1 MSSTARSFLFVPA
14 TRTERVDTALN
25 SDADAVIVDLED
37 GVGMA
42 DKVSA
47 RASLESWTSTRP
59 YLLRINATGTSLH
72 HEDLRAIASLEYVTG
87 VVLPKA
93 EHADDVRAV
102 IDQLP
107 PNVELYAL
115 IESAS
120 GLLQAPDIARAGVA
134 RLMFGSA
141 DYLADLGVAPSCNVF
156 AFPRS
161 FLVVASAAAGIA
173 PPVDGPTL
181 AFDDPTATETEA
193 LDAKALGL
201 GGKLCIHPKQ
211 LEPVNRVFAPTADEI
226 GWARRVVD
234 SAAQRDGGA
243 FALDGAM
250 IDVPVLRRARRI
262 LGMP

>member
-37 GVGMA
+37 GVGLA

-59 YLLRINATGTSLH
+59 YLLRVNATGTSLH
-72 HEDLRAIASLEYVTG
+72 HDDLRAIASLKYVTG

-141 DYLADLGVAPSCNVF
+141 DYLADLGVVPS
-156 AFPRS
+156 P
-161 FLVVASAAAGIA
+161 
-173 PPVDGPTL
+173 
-181 AFDDPTATETEA
+181 
-193 LDAKALGL
+193 
-201 GGKLCIHPKQ
+201 
-211 LEPVNRVFAPTADEI
+211 
-226 GWARRVVD
+226 ARRWAD
-234 SAAQRDGGA
+234 TR
-243 FALDGAM
+243 
-250 IDVPVLRRARRI
+250 LRRPDRHRNRGTRREGARPRREAVHPSQAARA
-262 LGMP
+262 GEPGVRTHRRRNRMGSASR